1 MRVKFRSLLLA
12 LMAAAIVT
20 ACDTGGYQRGIFT
33 GFVTNATEEEV
44 VNKIGKP
51 DQIDASDPNAPRW
64 IYNKKLSIP
73 ITRTRTTTRPSSFSR
88 KTQKRGRTLAS
99 Q

>member
-12 LMAAAIVT
+12 LMAAVTVT

-33 GFVTNATEEEV
+33 GFVTNATEEVV

-51 DQIDASDPNAPRW
+51 DQIDASDPTAPRW
-64 IYNKKLSIP
+64 IYNKKTFDP
-73 ITRTRTTTRPSSFSR
+73 DN
-88 KTQKRGRTLAS
+88 QN
-99 Q
+99 